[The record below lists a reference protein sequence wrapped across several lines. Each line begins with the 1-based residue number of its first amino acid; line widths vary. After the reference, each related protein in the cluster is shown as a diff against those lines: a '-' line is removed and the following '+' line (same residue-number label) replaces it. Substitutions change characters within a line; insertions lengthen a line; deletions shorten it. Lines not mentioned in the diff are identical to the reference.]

1 MENLQSEK
9 KKKKKVIDQA
19 LMQEMGIDKDE
30 LKKIKKKL
38 AKAES
43 RPERGIETWFRLA
56 SKNLYTR
63 LQIVDTKANILITAN
78 AIIISVVLGTLYTRL
93 DDDPHLLFAIAGL
106 LITNLSSITFSI
118 LATIPAA
125 WAKRM
130 SITSLECADLMTFEA
145 FSDMKL
151 SDYRDSVVKTI
162 EDEKTLYPSLIT
174 DIHGLGIKLSRKYK
188 LIRISYLVFLY
199 GIILSIFMFGFCH
212 VFL

>member
-1 MENLQSEK
+1 M
-9 KKKKKVIDQA
+9 IDQA

-30 LKKIKKKL
+30 LKKLKKKL

>member
-1 MENLQSEK
+1 MENLRSE

-30 LKKIKKKL
+30 LKKLKKKL

-43 RPERGIETWFRLA
+43 RPDRGIETWFRLA

-63 LQIVDTKANILITAN
+63 LQIVDRKANILITAN

-93 DDDPHLLFAIAGL
+93 DDDPHLIFAIAGL

-118 LATIPAA
+118 LATIPET
-125 WAKRM
+125 WKKRKT
-130 SITSLECADLMTFEA
+130 IKSLECADLMTFEA
-145 FSDMKL
+145 FSDMAL
-151 SDYRDSVVKTI
+151 SDYRDSVVRTI

-174 DIHGLGIKLSRKYK
+174 DIHGLGIKLSKKYK

-199 GIILSIFMFGFCH
+199 GIILSIIMFGFCH